1 MPPPAAF
8 RKCVREKVRLVAWES
23 LIVVTLLT

>member
-8 RKCVREKVRLVAWES
+8 RKLVRENVRLVAWES

>member
-8 RKCVREKVRLVAWES
+8 RKLVREKVLLVAWES

>member
-8 RKCVREKVRLVAWES
+8 RKLVREKVLLVAWES
-23 LIVVTLLT
+23 LVVTLLT